1 MKQHFFSQSQSNQGF
16 TVLEMLMTIMIVGIL
31 SAIAAPSWLN
41 FINQQRLSTA
51 QNELYRAMSQAKSN
65 ATRDKRTWQ
74 VSFRENNQ
82 VLQWAIHPKTTVPD
96 DANWQNLDAKIR
108 LDEDNTTF
116 RKDSSSSEYEV
127 KATQFNYLGA
137 IDGQQALGRITITTE
152 YSNQMKRC
160 VFLSTLIG
168 GMRIDRNQDCE

>member
-1 MKQHFFSQSQSNQGF
+1 MKQYFLPSPQSNQGF

-41 FINQQRLSTA
+41 FINQQRLSAA

-65 ATRDKRTWQ
+65 ATRDKLTWQ

-82 VLQWAIHPKTTVPD
+82 VLQWAIHPNTTLPD

-152 YSNQMKRC
+152 YSDQMKRC